1 MANGAAM
8 RAWGARA
15 WGAVARKPLLWLGA
29 ATALFICVKLIIIFL
44 PLNALGMP
52 RLGDDSLEYLWGAK
66 QVLSGYDISAPALS
80 DIGMQAGLDDGADD
94 KRQWWRARVSVRTL
108 GSHSPLYDAMNAA
121 ILATGLSL
129 KWAFAVSEAF
139 IAVAMGLGVAMF
151 LNVLFG
157 APAAAAGV
165 VLLGFA
171 ILPSQGMQQFI
182 ASTLAMSLAL
192 MLWAYMLRARDRVNP
207 AVVLAAG
214 AALLA
219 IHPMAQIYLFI
230 GVIAHLLTIGPSP
243 AWWRR
248 NVVVTTAGLGL
259 VVIAAQILPSYVTF
273 LGLNAATIQGGF
285 DAGEG
290 LIVNVNLAGFYLVR
304 LGAKYVPGI
313 LVVALIAPFVA
324 GREAIVRRPL
334 IPVLAG
340 LGIASVVSLFFYV
353 PVFPAEVF
361 SRLIVPLTVVFAGI
375 AGVGLISASRPER
388 PLALRAGGGLAALV
402 VVVLLVGPWYDRIA
416 QNLEF
421 RPHIIDETAL
431 AAQLGL
437 LPDGTTIFY
446 LESDVTLNA
455 SLLAGGD
462 RHGALV
468 AHMLHATPSLVP
480 LVKARKP
487 VLAAVPLP
495 KALNMAHARRSRSL
509 AERRNGFDF
518 RYTSKLLIGGIA
530 RPMARLYLW
539 VTNPGNDP
547 LTLRVHENPAS
558 ESPVKGGREIA
569 ISPAH
574 GGWVRIDSGE
584 GTLRRVLVELP
595 ERTGWIE
602 GISPGLPEEHIRW
615 PWNARLGVAYL
626 ERGAAEGE
634 FKPVPFSIRGLFK
647 VSVASQYL
655 PLVRLIRKRNPVLWD
670 DSGIVFLNTVYS
682 KFP

>member
-1 MANGAAM
+1 M
-8 RAWGARA
+8 
-15 WGAVARKPLLWLGA
+15 
-29 ATALFICVKLIIIFL
+29 TFF
-44 PLNALGMP
+44 
-52 RLGDDSLEYLWGAK
+52 
-66 QVLSGYDISAPALS
+66 
-80 DIGMQAGLDDGADD
+80 
-94 KRQWWRARVSVRTL
+94 
-108 GSHSPLYDAMNAA
+108 
-121 ILATGLSL
+121 
-129 KWAFAVSEAF
+129 
-139 IAVAMGLGVAMF
+139 MG
-151 LNVLFG
+151 N
-157 APAAAAGV
+157 
-165 VLLGFA
+165 
-171 ILPSQGMQQFI
+171 
-182 ASTLAMSLAL
+182 TLAMSSAL

-207 AVVLAAG
+207 VVVLPAG

-219 IHPMAQIYLFI
+219 IHPIAQIYLFI

-248 NVVVTTAGLGL
+248 NVVVTTTGLGL
-259 VVIAAQILPSYVTF
+259 LVIAAQILPSYVTF
-273 LGLNAATIQGGF
+273 LGLNAAAVQGGF
-285 DAGEG
+285 DVGSG
-290 LIVNVNLAGFYLVR
+290 LIRNVNAAGIYLEE
-304 LGAKYVPGI
+304 LGTKHLPGI
-313 LVVALIAPFVA
+313 LIIALIAPFVA

-340 LGIASVVSLFFYV
+340 LAIALVVSLFFYM

-361 SRLIVPLTVVFAGI
+361 SRVMVPMTVVFAGI
-375 AGVGLISASRPER
+375 AGVGVASTMAQARP
-388 PLALRAGGGLAALV
+388 PALRAGAGLAVLAVVALM
-402 VVVLLVGPWYDRIA
+402 VGPWYAKIHQSLRV
-416 QNLEF
+416 
-421 RPHIIDETAL
+421 RPHIIDENAL

-437 LPDGTTIFY
+437 LPEGTTILY

-468 AHMLHATPSLVP
+468 AHMLHTPSLAP
-480 LVKARKP
+480 FVKARKP

-518 RYTSKLLIGGIA
+518 RYTSKLLIGGTA

-539 VTNPGNDP
+539 VTNPGVDP

-574 GGWVRIDSGE
+574 SGWVRIDSGDR
-584 GTLRRVLVELP
+584 TLRRVLVELP

-615 PWNARLGVAYL
+615 PWNARLGVSYL
-626 ERGAAEGE
+626 KRGAAEQAFE
-634 FKPVPFSIRGLFK
+634 PMPFSFRALVKGSG
-647 VSVASQYL
+647 VSQYL
-655 PLVRLIRKRNPVLWD
+655 PMVELIRKRNPVLWD

-682 KFP
+682 TFP

>member
-1 MANGAAM
+1 MASGAV
-8 RAWGARA
+8 ARA
-15 WGAVARKPLLWLGA
+15 WDAVARKPFVWLGA
-29 ATALFICVKLIIIFL
+29 ATALFICAKLIIIFL

-66 QVLSGYDISAPALS
+66 QVLYGYDMSAPALS
-80 DIGMQAGLDDGADD
+80 DIGMQAGLDDGAD
-94 KRQWWRARVSVRTL
+94 KERQWWRARVGVKTL

-121 ILATGLSL
+121 ILATGLPL

-151 LNVLFG
+151 LNVVFG
-157 APAAAAGV
+157 APAAALGV

-171 ILPSQGMQQFI
+171 MLPSQGMQQFI
-182 ASTLAMSLAL
+182 ASTLAMSAAL

-219 IHPMAQIYLFI
+219 IHPMAPIYLFI

-248 NVVVTTAGLGL
+248 NVVVTTAGLGVL
-259 VVIAAQILPSYVTF
+259 VIAAQILPSYVTF
-273 LGLNAATIQGGF
+273 LGLNAATAQGGF
-285 DAGEG
+285 DTGAG
-290 LIVNVNLAGFYLVR
+290 LIANVNSAGFYLVT

-340 LGIASVVSLFFYV
+340 LGVASVVSLFFYV

-375 AGVGLISASRPER
+375 AGVGLAAAMTPAR
-388 PLALRAGGGLAALV
+388 PLASRAGAGLAVLAV
-402 VVVLLVGPWYDRIA
+402 VAILVGPWYDGIA
-416 QNLEF
+416 KDLRY

-468 AHMLHATPSLVP
+468 AHMLHATPSLIP

-495 KALNMAHARRSRSL
+495 KALNMAHAQGSL
-509 AERRNGFDF
+509 SLSARRNGFDF
-518 RYTSKLLIGGIA
+518 RYSSKLLIAATA

-539 VTNPGNDP
+539 VTNPGGDS

-558 ESPVKGGREIA
+558 RNPVKGGREIP
-569 ISPAH
+569 ISAGH
-574 GGWVRIDSGE
+574 EGWVRIDSGE
-584 GTLRRVLVELP
+584 RTLRRVLVELP

-615 PWNARLGVAYL
+615 PWNAGLGVAYL
-626 ERGAAEGE
+626 GRGAAEGE
-634 FKPVPFSIRGLFK
+634 FKPVPFSIRGLFRGAG
-647 VSVASQYL
+647 VSQYL
-655 PLVRLIRKRNPVLWD
+655 PLARLIRRRNPVLWD
-670 DSGIVFLNTVYS
+670 ATGIVFLNTVYS

>member
-1 MANGAAM
+1 MRLPAAVSQSP
-8 RAWGARA
+8 R
-15 WGAVARKPLLWLGA
+15 LWLGA
-29 ATALFICVKLIIIFL
+29 ATALFICVKLAYIFL
-44 PLNALGMP
+44 PMNALGMP
-52 RLGDDSLEYLWGAK
+52 RLGDDSLQYLRPAG
-66 QVLSGYDISAPALS
+66 QLVSGYDTSAPALS
-80 DIGMQAGLDDGADD
+80 DILMQAGLDDGADD
-94 KRQWWRARVSVRTL
+94 KRRWWRARVQKNTL
-108 GSHSPLYDAMNAA
+108 GSHSPLYDVMNAA
-121 ILATGLSL
+121 ILSTGLSL
-129 KWAFAVSEAF
+129 KWAFAVSESL

-157 APAAAAGV
+157 APAAALGV

-171 ILPSQGMQQFI
+171 ILPSQGMQHFI
-182 ASTLAMSLAL
+182 ASTLALSLAL

-207 AVVLAAG
+207 AVVLPAG

-219 IHPMAQIYLFI
+219 IHPIAQIYLFV
-230 GVIAHLLTIGPSP
+230 GVVAHLLMIGPSP

-248 NVVVTTAGLGL
+248 NVVVTTVGLGL
-259 VVIAAQILPSYVTF
+259 LVITAQILPSYVTY
-273 LGLNAATIQGGF
+273 LGVNAPAVQGGF
-285 DAGEG
+285 DAGSG
-290 LIVNVNLAGFYLVR
+290 LMSNIIFAGFYLER
-304 LGAKYVPGI
+304 LGGKYVPGI
-313 LVVALIAPFVA
+313 LIIAFIAPFVA

-340 LGIASVVSLFFYV
+340 LGIASVVSLFFYM

-375 AGVGLISASRPER
+375 AGVGLASALRSAR
-388 PLALRAGGGLAALV
+388 PLALRAGAGVAALAV
-402 VVVLLVGPWYDRIA
+402 VALMVGPWYDRIA

-421 RPHIIDETAL
+421 RPNIIDETAL
-431 AAQLGL
+431 AEQLGL

-446 LESDVTLNA
+446 LEADVTLIA
-455 SLLAGGD
+455 SLLAGGS

-468 AHMLHATPSLVP
+468 AHMLHATPSLVL

-495 KALNMAHARRSRSL
+495 IALNMGHARNSHFL

-518 RYTSKLLIGGIA
+518 RYTSKLRIGGTGQ
-530 RPMARLYLW
+530 PMARLYLW
-539 VTNPGNDP
+539 VTNPGGDP

-574 GGWVRIDSGE
+574 SGWVRIDSGARK
-584 GTLRRVLVELP
+584 LRGVLVELP

-626 ERGAAEGE
+626 ERGAAEQE
-634 FKPVPFSIRGLFK
+634 FKPMQFSIPSLFK
-647 VSVASQYL
+647 ASLASQYL
-655 PLVRLIRKRNPVLWD
+655 PLVRLIRRKNPVLWD

-682 KFP
+682 KFPYKHP